1 METRELHNLVPATPQ
16 KKKKTRTVRE
26 KHRETGPPTIQVE
39 RATNHEAGTPDTLHQ
54 RAKKKKSKEA
64 GHLKKPLGKAHTHA
78 PSPKRQR
85 VTEGRGLGLDG
96 KNNTQ

>member
-54 RAKKKKSKEA
+54 RAKKKKARKLVISKSRS
-64 GHLKKPLGKAHTHA
+64 GKHTHTPQA
-78 PSPKRQR
+78 PKGS
-85 VTEGRGLGLDG
+85 E
-96 KNNTQ
+96 